1 MARVS
6 QAHLDARRRQ
16 ILDGARRCFTR
27 NGFHATSMQD
37 VFKETGLSS
46 GAVYRYFRGK
56 DELITAVADEA
67 FEWMRLAFESATREA
82 PLRPLGEVIGGVLSR
97 ALEEQARRAG
107 ADRPGAFAELIVQV
121 WSETLRSEELAA
133 TLSAGY
139 DRMRGMWG
147 EVVRTYQ
154 DAGQLRADVPTDHV
168 VRTLMALTQG
178 FIVQRALFKD
188 VGSEMLRNGLHA
200 LMTTAGDDRPAR
212 A

>member
-37 VFKETGLSS
+37 VFQETGLSA

-67 FEWMRLAFESATREA
+67 FEWMRDAFESAARQA

-107 ADRPGAFAELIVQV
+107 VDRPSAFAELIVQV
-121 WSETLRSEELAA
+121 WSETLRNKQLAA
-133 TLSAGY
+133 TLHAGY

-147 EVVRTYQ
+147 EVVQAYQ
-154 DAGQLRADVPTDHV
+154 EAGHLRADVPTDDV

-188 VGSEMLRNGLHA
+188 VDSAILRNGLHA
-200 LMTTAGDDRPAR
+200 LMAADGSGRGAP
-212 A
+212 

>member
-37 VFKETGLSS
+37 VFQETGLSS

-56 DELITAVADEA
+56 DELITAVAEEA
-67 FEWMRLAFESATREA
+67 FEWMREAFESATRDA
-82 PLRPLGEVIGGVLSR
+82 PLRPLDEVVAGVLSR
-97 ALEEQARRAG
+97 ALDEQARRAG
-107 ADRPGAFAELIVQV
+107 AERPGAFAELIVQV
-121 WSETLRSEELAA
+121 WSETLRSEALAV
-133 TLSAGY
+133 TLNTGY
-139 DRMRGMWG
+139 ERMRETWG
-147 EVVRTYQ
+147 GVVVTYQ
-154 DAGQLRADVPTDHV
+154 EAGLLRADVPTDHV
-168 VRTLMALTQG
+168 VRTLMALAQG

-188 VGSEMLRNGLHA
+188 ADSEMLRNGLRA
-200 LMTTAGDDRPAR
+200 LMTATDGDRPPR

>member
-56 DELITAVADEA
+56 NELIRAVAEEA
-67 FEWMRLAFESATREA
+67 FDRMRLAFESAGREA
-82 PLRPLGEVIGGVLSR
+82 PLRPLDEVIDGVLTR

-107 ADRPGAFAELIVQV
+107 TDRPGAFAELILQV
-121 WSETLRSEELAA
+121 WSETLRDESLAA
-133 TLSAGY
+133 TLHALY
-139 DRMRGMWG
+139 DRMRVMWVV
-147 EVVRTYQ
+147 VVRTYQ
-154 DAGQLRADVPTDHV
+154 DAGHLRADVPADHV
-168 VRTLMALTQG
+168 VRVLMALIQG
-178 FIVQRALFKD
+178 FIVQRAVFKD
-188 VGSEMLRNGLHA
+188 VGGELSSGLRA
-200 LMTTAGDDRPAR
+200 LLSPEADPHYRG
-212 A
+212 